1 MASACILLDTCYTS
15 YVKTTPPTM
24 TNLPSLSPSLPTEN
38 QSKTLLAKL
47 MASENISVEYSPKA
61 QTASFNMETRVLILP
76 IWKDLNSETL
86 DMLIGHEVSHAL
98 HTPAGRD
105 PLVNACNLIDAKNP
119 NNAKSYLNVVEDARI
134 ERMIKTKFP
143 GLRRSFASGYR
154 DLLAR
159 DLFGIKNQTV
169 SDLPLIDRINLQYKI
184 GWIQNIPF
192 TANELSLAQRVAT
205 TVSWTDVVKLSKE
218 IYDLARQQKKD
229 KQEQQEQDEASE
241 AGQPTAGADGA
252 ESTESNS
259 ETGKGKEK
267 SEDQG
272 ESTDSDAEG
281 EGEQDADSD
290 SDDTSNEGN
299 SGKEDQEAKASDD
312 AETGKSGK
320 GEQQQDAQSQ
330 NNKTENTEDADTTP
344 DASQTET
351 AMKSGL
357 DALRDSTLPEIYYA
371 DVPTPTD
378 AFVVSLAEVSQALDS
393 HFQYGRNIATTLY
406 ASWKRENSAAVQTL
420 AQEFDRRQAADS
432 HKRVSIA
439 ETGSIDPNRLHAYRI
454 AEDIFLQNASVRDGK
469 NHGIVVMLDMS
480 GSMRE
485 VFHDTMIQL
494 VTLGHFCKRVNVPFR
509 FYGFT
514 DHATEFS
521 TKANW
526 TDNSFGLEKN
536 DTRLIT
542 LLQDGMRTVDFV
554 RQCGNLLLA
563 SFRSVKDKHPSHIA
577 YTTVMNKI
585 GGTDG
590 YQSVAPPPFFRLN
603 NTPTNSALL
612 GMATLLPAFK
622 AAKRLQV
629 VNLVVLTDGEATD
642 SLTSYNYAKQC
653 GGGAVGGR
661 EQSTLVWR
669 DGTTR
674 KTYATALRR
683 HGYIHQHSSQEQT
696 EVVLQ
701 LIKDRTGVNTVCLR
715 LEGSSSGGSAVRTLM
730 RRSLVVPGADLT
742 SQKMDQDYAFVNA
755 AGEKFQ
761 DAGWYALG
769 KTQGFDQYIIVKSEY
784 AHDHTSIDSVDMNSK
799 SALRDLRKNFTKM
812 MANKNNNRPLL
823 AQIADI
829 LARAAH

>member
-1 MASACILLDTCYTS
+1 MQ
-15 YVKTTPPTM
+15 
-24 TNLPSLSPSLPTEN
+24 NLPSLSPSLPTNN

-61 QTASFNMETRVLILP
+61 QTASFNMETRVLVLP

-192 TANELSLAQRVAT
+192 TAKELSLAQRVAT
-205 TVSWTDVVKLSKE
+205 TISWSDVVKLSKE

-229 KQEQQEQDEASE
+229 KQEQQEQSE
-241 AGQPTAGADGA
+241 SSEEGQPTEGDDDA

-259 ETGKGKEK
+259 ETGKSKEK
-267 SEDQG
+267 SEDTG

-281 EGEQDADSD
+281 EGDADSDSD

-299 SGKEDQEAKASDD
+299 SGKENQETKASDD

-320 GEQQQDAQSQ
+320 GEQDAQSQ
-330 NNKTENTEDADTTP
+330 NNKTANTEEADTTP

-351 AMKSGL
+351 AMNSGL

-393 HFQYGRNIATTLY
+393 HYNRARHIGTTLY

-480 GSMRE
+480 GSMRD

-494 VTLGHFCKRVNVPFR
+494 ITLGHFCKRVNVPFR

-514 DHATEFS
+514 DQATGFS

-526 TDNSFGLEKN
+526 EDNSFGLEKN

-542 LLQDGMRTVDFV
+542 LLQDGMRTVD
-554 RQCGNLLLA
+554 N
-563 SFRSVKDKHPSHIA
+563 
-577 YTTVMNKI
+577 
-585 GGTDG
+585 
-590 YQSVAPPPFFRLN
+590 VAI
-603 NTPTNSALL
+603 S
-612 GMATLLPAFK
+612 
-622 AAKRLQV
+622 
-629 VNLVVLTDGEATD
+629 
-642 SLTSYNYAKQC
+642 
-653 GGGAVGGR
+653 
-661 EQSTLVWR
+661 
-669 DGTTR
+669 
-674 KTYATALRR
+674 
-683 HGYIHQHSSQEQT
+683 
-696 EVVLQ
+696 
-701 LIKDRTGVNTVCLR
+701 
-715 LEGSSSGGSAVRTLM
+715 
-730 RRSLVVPGADLT
+730 
-742 SQKMDQDYAFVNA
+742 
-755 AGEKFQ
+755 
-761 DAGWYALG
+761 
-769 KTQGFDQYIIVKSEY
+769 
-784 AHDHTSIDSVDMNSK
+784 
-799 SALRDLRKNFTKM
+799 
-812 MANKNNNRPLL
+812 
-823 AQIADI
+823 
-829 LARAAH
+829 

>member
-1 MASACILLDTCYTS
+1 MQ
-15 YVKTTPPTM
+15 
-24 TNLPSLSPSLPTEN
+24 NLPNLSPSLPTTN

-192 TANELSLAQRVAT
+192 TAKELSLAQRVAT
-205 TVSWTDVVKLSKE
+205 TISWSDVVKLSKE

-229 KQEQQEQDEASE
+229 KQEQEEQEESSE
-241 AGQPTAGADGA
+241 EGQPTDGDDDA

-259 ETGKGKEK
+259 ETGKSKEK
-267 SEDQG
+267 SEDTG

-281 EGEQDADSD
+281 EGDADSDSD

-299 SGKEDQEAKASDD
+299 SGKENQETKASDD

-320 GEQQQDAQSQ
+320 GEQDAQSQ
-330 NNKTENTEDADTTP
+330 NNKTENTEEADTTP

-351 AMKSGL
+351 AMNSGL

-393 HFQYGRNIATTLY
+393 HYTRARHIGTTLY

-480 GSMRE
+480 GSMRD

-494 VTLGHFCKRVNVPFR
+494 ITLGHFCKRVNVPFR

-514 DHATEFS
+514 DQATGFS
-521 TKANW
+521 LKANW
-526 TDNSFGLEKN
+526 IDNSFGLEKN

-554 RQCGNLLLA
+554 RQCGNLLMA
-563 SFRSVKDKHPSHIA
+563 SYRGIKDTHPSA
-577 YTTVMNKI
+577 VAWNGVMNRI
-585 GGTDG
+585 GGGDG
-590 YQSVAPPPFFRLN
+590 YQSVAPPPFFHLN

-642 SLTSYNYAKQC
+642 SLTSYNYAKQ
-653 GGGAVGGR
+653 GGAVGGR

-669 DGTTR
+669 DTTTR
-674 KTYATALRR
+674 KTYATGVRR
-683 HGYIHQHSSQEQT
+683 HGYINQHSSQEQT

-701 LIKDRTGVNTVCLR
+701 LVKDRTGVNTICLR
-715 LEGSSSGGSAVRTLM
+715 LEGSSSGGSAVRTLV
-730 RRSLVVPGADLT
+730 RRSLLVPGADLT
-742 SQKMDQDYAFVNA
+742 SQKMDQDHAFANA

-761 DAGWYALG
+761 DEGWYALG

-812 MANKNNNRPLL
+812 MANRNNNRPLL

-829 LARAAH
+829 LAKAAH

>member
-1 MASACILLDTCYTS
+1 
-15 YVKTTPPTM
+15 
-24 TNLPSLSPSLPTEN
+24 
-38 QSKTLLAKL
+38 

-192 TANELSLAQRVAT
+192 TAKELSLAQRVAT
-205 TVSWTDVVKLSKE
+205 TISWSDVVKLSKE

-229 KQEQQEQDEASE
+229 KQEQEEQEESSE
-241 AGQPTAGADGA
+241 EGQPTDGDDDA

-259 ETGKGKEK
+259 ETGKSKEK
-267 SEDQG
+267 SEDTG

-281 EGEQDADSD
+281 EGDADSDSD

-299 SGKEDQEAKASDD
+299 SGKENQETKASDD

-320 GEQQQDAQSQ
+320 GEQDAQSQ
-330 NNKTENTEDADTTP
+330 NNKTENTEEADTTP

-351 AMKSGL
+351 AMNSGL

-393 HFQYGRNIATTLY
+393 HYTRARHIGTTLY

-480 GSMRE
+480 GSMRD
-485 VFHDTMIQL
+485 VFHDTVIQL
-494 VTLGHFCKRVNVPFR
+494 ITLGHFCKRVNVPFR

-514 DHATEFS
+514 DQATGFS
-521 TKANW
+521 LKANW
-526 TDNSFGLEKN
+526 IDNSFGLEKN

-554 RQCGNLLLA
+554 RQCGNLLMA
-563 SFRSVKDKHPSHIA
+563 SYRGIKDTHPSA
-577 YTTVMNKI
+577 VAWNGVMNRI

-590 YQSVAPPPFFRLN
+590 YQSVAPPPFFHLN

-642 SLTSYNYAKQC
+642 SLTSYNYAKQ
-653 GGGAVGGR
+653 GGAVGGR

-669 DGTTR
+669 DTTTR
-674 KTYATALRR
+674 KTYATGVRR
-683 HGYIHQHSSQEQT
+683 HGYINQHSSQEQT

-701 LIKDRTGVNTVCLR
+701 LVKDRTGVNTICLR
-715 LEGSSSGGSAVRTLM
+715 LEGSSSGGSAVRSLV
-730 RRSLVVPGADLT
+730 RRSLTTPGVELT
-742 SQKMDQDYAFVNA
+742 SQKMDQDHAFATA
-755 AGEKFQ
+755 ASEKFQ
-761 DAGWYALG
+761 DEGWYALG

-812 MANKNNNRPLL
+812 MANRNNNRPLL

-829 LARAAH
+829 LAKAAH

>member
-1 MASACILLDTCYTS
+1 
-15 YVKTTPPTM
+15 M
-24 TNLPSLSPSLPTEN
+24 TNLPSLSPSLPTTN

-61 QTASFNMETRVLILP
+61 QTASFNMETRVLVLP

-205 TVSWTDVVKLSKE
+205 TISWTDVVKLSKE

-241 AGQPTAGADGA
+241 EGQPTEGADGA

-267 SEDQG
+267 SEDTG
-272 ESTDSDAEG
+272 ESTDSDADG
-281 EGEQDADSD
+281 EGEQDADSDSD

-330 NNKTENTEDADTTP
+330 NNKTEKAEDADTTP

-351 AMKSGL
+351 AMNSGL

-378 AFVVSLAEVSQALDS
+378 AFVVSLAEVSAALDS
-393 HFQYGRNIATTLY
+393 HYNRARHIGTTLY

-494 VTLGHFCKRVNVPFR
+494 ITLGHFCKRVNVPFR

-514 DHATEFS
+514 DQATGFS

-526 TDNSFGLEKN
+526 IDNSFGLEKN

-554 RQCGNLLLA
+554 RQCGNLLMA
-563 SFRSVKDKHPSHIA
+563 SYRGIKDTHPSA
-577 YTTVMNKI
+577 VAWNGVMNRS
-585 GGTDG
+585 GGGDG
-590 YQSVAPPPFFRLN
+590 YQAVAPPPFFHLN

-642 SLTSYNYAKQC
+642 SLTSYNYAKQNS
-653 GGGAVGGR
+653 AVGGR

-669 DGTTR
+669 DTTTR

-701 LIKDRTGVNTVCLR
+701 LIKDRTGVNTICLR

-742 SQKMDQDYAFVNA
+742 SQKMDQDYAFANA

>member
-1 MASACILLDTCYTS
+1 
-15 YVKTTPPTM
+15 
-24 TNLPSLSPSLPTEN
+24 
-38 QSKTLLAKL
+38 

-192 TANELSLAQRVAT
+192 TAKELSLAQRVAT
-205 TVSWTDVVKLSKE
+205 TISWTDVVKLSKE

-229 KQEQQEQDEASE
+229 KQEQQEQSE
-241 AGQPTAGADGA
+241 SSEEGQPTEGDDDA

-259 ETGKGKEK
+259 ETGKSKEK
-267 SEDQG
+267 SEDTG

-281 EGEQDADSD
+281 EGDSDSDSD

-299 SGKEDQEAKASDD
+299 SGKENQETKASDD

-320 GEQQQDAQSQ
+320 GEQDAQSQ
-330 NNKTENTEDADTTP
+330 NNKTENTEEADTTP

-351 AMKSGL
+351 AMNSGL

-378 AFVVSLAEVSQALDS
+378 AFVVSLAEVSAALDS
-393 HFQYGRNIATTLY
+393 HYTRARNIGTTLY

-480 GSMRE
+480 GSMRD

-494 VTLGHFCKRVNVPFR
+494 ITLGHFCKRVNVPFR

-514 DHATEFS
+514 DQATGFS
-521 TKANW
+521 LKANW
-526 TDNSFGLEKN
+526 EDNSFGLEKN

-554 RQCGNLLLA
+554 RQCGNLLMA
-563 SFRSVKDKHPSHIA
+563 SYRGIKDTHPSA
-577 YTTVMNKI
+577 VAWNGVMNRI

-590 YQSVAPPPFFRLN
+590 YQAVAPPPFFHLN

-642 SLTSYNYAKQC
+642 SLTSYNYAKQN
-653 GGGAVGGR
+653 GDQGGR
-661 EQSTLVWR
+661 NQSTLVWR
-669 DGTTR
+669 DTTTR
-674 KTYATALRR
+674 KTYATGVRR
-683 HGYIHQHSSQEQT
+683 HGYINQHSSQEQT

-701 LIKDRTGVNTVCLR
+701 LVKDRTGVNTICLR
-715 LEGSSSGGSAVRTLM
+715 LEGSSSGGSAVRSLV
-730 RRSLVVPGADLT
+730 RRSLTTPGVELT
-742 SQKMDQDYAFVNA
+742 SQKMDQDHAFATA
-755 AGEKFQ
+755 ASEKFQ

-784 AHDHTSIDSVDMNSK
+784 AHDHTSIDSVDMSAK

-812 MANKNNNRPLL
+812 MANRNNNRPLL

>member
-1 MASACILLDTCYTS
+1 MQ
-15 YVKTTPPTM
+15 
-24 TNLPSLSPSLPTEN
+24 NLPSLSPSIPTTN

-192 TANELSLAQRVAT
+192 TAKELSLAQRVAT
-205 TVSWTDVVKLSKE
+205 TISWSDVVKLSKE

-229 KQEQQEQDEASE
+229 KQEQQEQSE
-241 AGQPTAGADGA
+241 SSEEGQPTEGDDDA

-259 ETGKGKEK
+259 ETGKSKEK
-267 SEDQG
+267 SEDTG

-281 EGEQDADSD
+281 EGDADSDSD

-299 SGKEDQEAKASDD
+299 SGKENQETKASDD

-320 GEQQQDAQSQ
+320 GEQDAQSQ
-330 NNKTENTEDADTTP
+330 NNKTENTEEADTTP

-351 AMKSGL
+351 AMNSGL

-393 HFQYGRNIATTLY
+393 HYNRARHIGTTLY

-480 GSMRE
+480 GSMRD

-494 VTLGHFCKRVNVPFR
+494 ITLGHFCKRVNVPFR

-514 DHATEFS
+514 DQATGFS
-521 TKANW
+521 LKANW
-526 TDNSFGLEKN
+526 IDNSFGLEKN

-554 RQCGNLLLA
+554 RQCGNLLMA
-563 SFRSVKDKHPSHIA
+563 SYRGIKDTHPSA
-577 YTTVMNKI
+577 VAWNGVMNRI

-590 YQSVAPPPFFRLN
+590 YQSVAPPPFFHLN

-612 GMATLLPAFK
+612 GMATILPAFK

-642 SLTSYNYAKQC
+642 SLTSYNYAKQ
-653 GGGAVGGR
+653 GGAVGGR

-669 DGTTR
+669 DTTTR
-674 KTYATALRR
+674 KTYATGVRR
-683 HGYIHQHSSQEQT
+683 HGYINQHSSQEQT

-701 LIKDRTGVNTVCLR
+701 LVKDRTGVNTICLR
-715 LEGSSSGGSAVRTLM
+715 LEGSSSGGSAVRSLV
-730 RRSLVVPGADLT
+730 RRSLTTPGVELT
-742 SQKMDQDYAFVNA
+742 SQKMDQDHAFATA
-755 AGEKFQ
+755 ASEKFQ
-761 DAGWYALG
+761 DEGWYALG

-812 MANKNNNRPLL
+812 MANRNNNRPLL

-829 LARAAH
+829 LAKAAH

>member
-1 MASACILLDTCYTS
+1 MQ
-15 YVKTTPPTM
+15 
-24 TNLPSLSPSLPTEN
+24 NLPNLSPSLPTTN

-192 TANELSLAQRVAT
+192 TAKELSLAQRVAT
-205 TVSWTDVVKLSKE
+205 TISWSDVVKLSKE

-229 KQEQQEQDEASE
+229 KQEQEEQEESSE
-241 AGQPTAGADGA
+241 EGQPTDGDDDA

-259 ETGKGKEK
+259 ETGKSKEK
-267 SEDQG
+267 SEDTG

-281 EGEQDADSD
+281 EGDADSD

-299 SGKEDQEAKASDD
+299 SGKENQETKASDD

-320 GEQQQDAQSQ
+320 GEQDAQSQ
-330 NNKTENTEDADTTP
+330 NNKTENTEEADTTP

-351 AMKSGL
+351 AMNSGL

-393 HFQYGRNIATTLY
+393 HYTRARHIGTTLY

-480 GSMRE
+480 GSMRD
-485 VFHDTMIQL
+485 VFHDTVIQL
-494 VTLGHFCKRVNVPFR
+494 ITLGHFCKRVNVPFR

-514 DHATEFS
+514 DQATGFS
-521 TKANW
+521 LKANW
-526 TDNSFGLEKN
+526 IDNSFGLEKN

-554 RQCGNLLLA
+554 RQCGNLLMA
-563 SFRSVKDKHPSHIA
+563 SYRGIKDTHPSA
-577 YTTVMNKI
+577 VAWNGVMNRI

-590 YQSVAPPPFFRLN
+590 YQSVAPPPFFHLN

-642 SLTSYNYAKQC
+642 SLTSYNYAKQ
-653 GGGAVGGR
+653 GGAVGGR

-669 DGTTR
+669 DTTTR
-674 KTYATALRR
+674 KTYATGVRR
-683 HGYIHQHSSQEQT
+683 HGYINQHSSQEQT

-701 LIKDRTGVNTVCLR
+701 LVKDRTGVNTICLR
-715 LEGSSSGGSAVRTLM
+715 LEGSSSGGSAVRTLV
-730 RRSLVVPGADLT
+730 RRSLLVPGADLT
-742 SQKMDQDYAFVNA
+742 SQKMDQDHAFANA

-761 DAGWYALG
+761 DEGWYALG

-784 AHDHTSIDSVDMNSK
+784 AHDHTSIDSVDMSAK

-812 MANKNNNRPLL
+812 MANRNNNRPLL

-829 LARAAH
+829 LAKAAH

>member
-1 MASACILLDTCYTS
+1 M
-15 YVKTTPPTM
+15 KT
-24 TNLPSLSPSLPTEN
+24 LPSLSPLIPTTN

-61 QTASFNMETRVLILP
+61 QTASFNMETRVLVLP

-105 PLVNACNLIDAKNP
+105 PLVNACNLIDSKNP

-192 TANELSLAQRVAT
+192 TAKELSLAQRVAT
-205 TVSWTDVVKLSKE
+205 TISWTDVVKLSKE

-229 KQEQQEQDEASE
+229 KQEQQEQSE
-241 AGQPTAGADGA
+241 SSEEGQPTAGDDDA

-259 ETGKGKEK
+259 ETGKSKEK
-267 SEDQG
+267 SEDTG

-281 EGEQDADSD
+281 EGDADSDSD

-299 SGKEDQEAKASDD
+299 SGKENQEAKASGD

-320 GEQQQDAQSQ
+320 GEQDAQSK
-330 NNKTENTEDADTTP
+330 NNKTEKTEEADTTP

-351 AMKSGL
+351 AMNSGL

-378 AFVVSLAEVSQALDS
+378 AFVVSLAEVSGALDS
-393 HFQYGRNIATTLY
+393 HYNRARNIGTTLY

-480 GSMRE
+480 GSMRD

-494 VTLGHFCKRVNVPFR
+494 ITLGHFCKRVNVPFR

-514 DHATEFS
+514 DQATGFS
-521 TKANW
+521 LKANW
-526 TDNSFGLEKN
+526 IDNSFGLEKN

-554 RQCGNLLLA
+554 RQCGNLLMA
-563 SFRSVKDKHPSHIA
+563 SYRGIKDTHPSA
-577 YTTVMNKI
+577 VAWNGVMNKS

-590 YQSVAPPPFFRLN
+590 YQAVAPPPFFHLN

-642 SLTSYNYAKQC
+642 SLTGYNYAKQN
-653 GGGAVGGR
+653 GATGGR
-661 EQSTLVWR
+661 EQSTVVWR
-669 DGTTR
+669 DTTTR
-674 KTYATALRR
+674 KTYATGVRR
-683 HGYIHQHSSQEQT
+683 HGYINQHSSQEQT

-701 LIKDRTGVNTVCLR
+701 LVKDRTGANTICLR
-715 LEGSSSGGSAVRTLM
+715 LEGSSSGGSAIRTLV

-742 SQKMDQDYAFVNA
+742 SQKMDQDHTVANA

-761 DAGWYALG
+761 DAGWFSLG

-784 AHDHTSIDSVDMNSK
+784 AHDHTSIDSVDMSSK

-829 LARAAH
+829 LARASH

>member
-1 MASACILLDTCYTS
+1 
-15 YVKTTPPTM
+15 M
-24 TNLPSLSPSLPTEN
+24 TNLPSLSPSIPTTN

-192 TANELSLAQRVAT
+192 TAKELSLAQRVAT
-205 TVSWTDVVKLSKE
+205 TISWTDVVKLSKE

-229 KQEQQEQDEASE
+229 KQEQQEQSE
-241 AGQPTAGADGA
+241 SSEEGQPTEGDDDA

-259 ETGKGKEK
+259 ETGKSKEK
-267 SEDQG
+267 SEDTG

-281 EGEQDADSD
+281 EGDSDSDSDSD

-299 SGKEDQEAKASDD
+299 SGKENQETKASDD

-320 GEQQQDAQSQ
+320 GEQDAQSQ
-330 NNKTENTEDADTTP
+330 NNKTENTEEADTTP

-351 AMKSGL
+351 AMNSGL

-393 HFQYGRNIATTLY
+393 HYNRARHIGTTLY

-480 GSMRE
+480 GSMRD

-494 VTLGHFCKRVNVPFR
+494 ITLGHFCKRVNVPFR

-514 DHATEFS
+514 DQATGFS

-526 TDNSFGLEKN
+526 IDNSFGLEKN

-554 RQCGNLLLA
+554 RQCGNLLMA
-563 SFRSVKDKHPSHIA
+563 SYRGIKDTHPSA
-577 YTTVMNKI
+577 VAWNGVMNRI
-585 GGTDG
+585 GGGDG
-590 YQSVAPPPFFRLN
+590 YQAVAPPPFFHLN

-642 SLTSYNYAKQC
+642 SLTSYNYAKQ
-653 GGGAVGGR
+653 GGAVGGR

-669 DGTTR
+669 DTTTR
-674 KTYATALRR
+674 KTYATGLRR

-701 LIKDRTGVNTVCLR
+701 LVKDRTGVNTICLR

-730 RRSLVVPGADLT
+730 RRSLTTPGVELT
-742 SQKMDQDYAFVNA
+742 SQKMNQDHAFANA

-761 DAGWYALG
+761 DEGWFSLG

-812 MANKNNNRPLL
+812 MANRNNNRPLL

-829 LARAAH
+829 LAKAAH

>member
-1 MASACILLDTCYTS
+1 
-15 YVKTTPPTM
+15 M
-24 TNLPSLSPSLPTEN
+24 TNLPSLSPSLPTNN

-61 QTASFNMETRVLILP
+61 QTASFNMETRVLVLP

-192 TANELSLAQRVAT
+192 TAKELSLAQRVAT
-205 TVSWTDVVKLSKE
+205 TISWTDVVKLSKE

-229 KQEQQEQDEASE
+229 KQEQQEQSE
-241 AGQPTAGADGA
+241 SSEEGQPTEGDDDA

-259 ETGKGKEK
+259 ETGKSKEK
-267 SEDQG
+267 SEDTG

-281 EGEQDADSD
+281 EGDADSDSD

-299 SGKEDQEAKASDD
+299 SGKENQETKASDD

-320 GEQQQDAQSQ
+320 GEQDAQSQ
-330 NNKTENTEDADTTP
+330 NNKTENTEEADTTP

-351 AMKSGL
+351 AMNSGL

-393 HFQYGRNIATTLY
+393 HYNRARHIGTTLY

-480 GSMRE
+480 GSMRD

-494 VTLGHFCKRVNVPFR
+494 ITLGHFCKRVNVPFR

-514 DHATEFS
+514 DQATGFS
-521 TKANW
+521 LKANW
-526 TDNSFGLEKN
+526 IDNSFGLEKN

-554 RQCGNLLLA
+554 RQCGNLLMA
-563 SFRSVKDKHPSHIA
+563 SYRGIKDTHPSA
-577 YTTVMNKI
+577 VAWNGVMNRI
-585 GGTDG
+585 GGGDG
-590 YQSVAPPPFFRLN
+590 YQAVAPPPFFHLN

-642 SLTSYNYAKQC
+642 SLTSYNYAKQ
-653 GGGAVGGR
+653 GGAVGGR

-669 DGTTR
+669 DTTTR
-674 KTYATALRR
+674 KTYATGLRR

-701 LIKDRTGVNTVCLR
+701 LIKDRTGVNTICLR

-742 SQKMDQDYAFVNA
+742 SQKMDQDYAFANA

-761 DAGWYALG
+761 DEGWFSLG

-784 AHDHTSIDSVDMNSK
+784 AHDHTSIDSVDMSAK

-812 MANKNNNRPLL
+812 MANRNNNRPLL

>member
-1 MASACILLDTCYTS
+1 MQ
-15 YVKTTPPTM
+15 
-24 TNLPSLSPSLPTEN
+24 NLPNLSPSLPTTN

-192 TANELSLAQRVAT
+192 TAKELSLAQRVAT
-205 TVSWTDVVKLSKE
+205 TISWSDVVKLSKE

-229 KQEQQEQDEASE
+229 KQEQEEQEESSE
-241 AGQPTAGADGA
+241 EGQPTDGDDDA

-259 ETGKGKEK
+259 ETGKSKEK
-267 SEDQG
+267 SEDTG

-281 EGEQDADSD
+281 EGDADSDSD

-299 SGKEDQEAKASDD
+299 SGKENQETKASDD

-320 GEQQQDAQSQ
+320 GEQDAQSQ
-330 NNKTENTEDADTTP
+330 NNKTENTEEADTTP

-351 AMKSGL
+351 AMNSGL

-393 HFQYGRNIATTLY
+393 HYTRARHIGTTLY

-480 GSMRE
+480 GSMRD
-485 VFHDTMIQL
+485 VFHDTVIQL
-494 VTLGHFCKRVNVPFR
+494 ITLGHFCKRVNVPFR

-514 DHATEFS
+514 DQATGFS
-521 TKANW
+521 LKANW
-526 TDNSFGLEKN
+526 IDNSFGLEKN

-554 RQCGNLLLA
+554 RQCGNLLMA
-563 SFRSVKDKHPSHIA
+563 SYRGIKDTHPSA
-577 YTTVMNKI
+577 VAWNGVMNRI
-585 GGTDG
+585 GGGDG
-590 YQSVAPPPFFRLN
+590 YQSVAPPPFFHLN

-642 SLTSYNYAKQC
+642 SLTSYNYAKQ
-653 GGGAVGGR
+653 GGAVGGR

-669 DGTTR
+669 DTTTR
-674 KTYATALRR
+674 KTYATGVRR
-683 HGYIHQHSSQEQT
+683 HGYINQHSSQEQT

-701 LIKDRTGVNTVCLR
+701 LVKDRTGVNTICLR
-715 LEGSSSGGSAVRTLM
+715 LEGSSSGGSAVRSLV
-730 RRSLVVPGADLT
+730 RRSLTTPGVELT
-742 SQKMDQDYAFVNA
+742 SQKMDQDHAFATA
-755 AGEKFQ
+755 ASEKFQ
-761 DAGWYALG
+761 DEGWYALG

-812 MANKNNNRPLL
+812 MANRNNNRPLL

-829 LARAAH
+829 LAKAAH

>member
-1 MASACILLDTCYTS
+1 
-15 YVKTTPPTM
+15 M
-24 TNLPSLSPSLPTEN
+24 TNLPSLSPSIPTTN

-61 QTASFNMETRVLILP
+61 QTASFNMETRVLVLP

-192 TANELSLAQRVAT
+192 TAKELSLAQRVAT
-205 TVSWTDVVKLSKE
+205 TISWTDVVKLSKE

-229 KQEQQEQDEASE
+229 KQEQQEQSE
-241 AGQPTAGADGA
+241 SSEEGQPTEGDDDA

-259 ETGKGKEK
+259 ETGKSKEK
-267 SEDQG
+267 SEDTG

-281 EGEQDADSD
+281 EGDSDSDSDSD

-299 SGKEDQEAKASDD
+299 SGKENQETKASDD

-320 GEQQQDAQSQ
+320 GEQDAQSQ
-330 NNKTENTEDADTTP
+330 NNKTENTEEADTTP

-351 AMKSGL
+351 AMNSGL

-393 HFQYGRNIATTLY
+393 HYNRARHIGTTLY

-480 GSMRE
+480 GSMRD

-494 VTLGHFCKRVNVPFR
+494 ITLGHFCKRVNVPFR

-514 DHATEFS
+514 DQATGFS
-521 TKANW
+521 LKANW
-526 TDNSFGLEKN
+526 IDNSFGLEKN

-554 RQCGNLLLA
+554 RQCGNLLMA
-563 SFRSVKDKHPSHIA
+563 SYRGIKDTHPSA
-577 YTTVMNKI
+577 VAWNAVMNKS

-590 YQSVAPPPFFRLN
+590 YQAVAPPPFFHLN

-642 SLTSYNYAKQC
+642 SLTSYNYAKQN
-653 GGGAVGGR
+653 GDQGGR
-661 EQSTLVWR
+661 NQSTVVWR
-669 DGTTR
+669 DTTTR
-674 KTYATALRR
+674 KTYATGVRR
-683 HGYIHQHSSQEQT
+683 HGYINQHSSQEQT

-701 LIKDRTGVNTVCLR
+701 LVKDRTGVNTICLR
-715 LEGSSSGGSAVRTLM
+715 LEGSSSGGSAVRTLV
-730 RRSLVVPGADLT
+730 RRSLTTPGVELT
-742 SQKMDQDYAFVNA
+742 SQKMNQDHAFANA

-812 MANKNNNRPLL
+812 MANRNNNRPLL

>member
-1 MASACILLDTCYTS
+1 MQ
-15 YVKTTPPTM
+15 
-24 TNLPSLSPSLPTEN
+24 NLPNLSPSLPTTN

-192 TANELSLAQRVAT
+192 TAKELSLAQRVAT
-205 TVSWTDVVKLSKE
+205 TISWSDVVKLSKE

-229 KQEQQEQDEASE
+229 KQEQEEQEESSE
-241 AGQPTAGADGA
+241 EGQPTDGDDDA

-259 ETGKGKEK
+259 ETGKSKEK
-267 SEDQG
+267 SEDTG

-281 EGEQDADSD
+281 EGDADSDSD

-299 SGKEDQEAKASDD
+299 SGKENQETKASD

-320 GEQQQDAQSQ
+320 GEQDAQSQ
-330 NNKTENTEDADTTP
+330 NNKTENTEEADTTP

-351 AMKSGL
+351 AMNSGL

-393 HFQYGRNIATTLY
+393 HYTRARHIGTTLY

-480 GSMRE
+480 GSMRD
-485 VFHDTMIQL
+485 VFHDTVIQL
-494 VTLGHFCKRVNVPFR
+494 ITLGHFCKRVNVPFR

-514 DHATEFS
+514 DQATGFS
-521 TKANW
+521 LKANW
-526 TDNSFGLEKN
+526 IDNSFGLEKN

-554 RQCGNLLLA
+554 RQCGNLLMA
-563 SFRSVKDKHPSHIA
+563 SYRGIKDTHPSA
-577 YTTVMNKI
+577 VAWNGVMNRI

-590 YQSVAPPPFFRLN
+590 YQSVAPPPFFHLN

-642 SLTSYNYAKQC
+642 SLTSYNYAKQ
-653 GGGAVGGR
+653 GGAVGGR

-669 DGTTR
+669 DTTTR
-674 KTYATALRR
+674 KTYATGVRR
-683 HGYIHQHSSQEQT
+683 HGYINQHSSQEQT

-701 LIKDRTGVNTVCLR
+701 LVKDRTGVNTICLR
-715 LEGSSSGGSAVRTLM
+715 LEGSSSGGSAVRSLV
-730 RRSLVVPGADLT
+730 RRSLTTPGVELT
-742 SQKMDQDYAFVNA
+742 SQKMDQDHAFATA
-755 AGEKFQ
+755 ASEKFQ
-761 DAGWYALG
+761 DEGWYALG

-812 MANKNNNRPLL
+812 MANRNNNRPLL

-829 LARAAH
+829 LAKAAH

>member
-1 MASACILLDTCYTS
+1 MQ
-15 YVKTTPPTM
+15 
-24 TNLPSLSPSLPTEN
+24 NLPNLSPSLPTQN
-38 QSKTLLAKL
+38 QAKTLLAKL

-192 TANELSLAQRVAT
+192 TAKELSLAQRVAT
-205 TVSWTDVVKLSKE
+205 TISWTDVVKLSKE

-229 KQEQQEQDEASE
+229 KQEEQEQDKSSE
-241 AGQPTAGADGA
+241 EGQPTEGDDDA

-259 ETGKGKEK
+259 ETGKSKEK
-267 SEDQG
+267 SEDTG
-272 ESTDSDAEG
+272 ESTQSDADG
-281 EGEQDADSD
+281 EGEDAESD
-290 SDDTSNEGN
+290 SNDTSNEGN
-299 SGKEDQEAKASDD
+299 SGGEDQEAKASDD

-320 GEQQQDAQSQ
+320 GEQNAQSE
-330 NNKTENTEDADTTP
+330 NNKKEKAEDADTTP

-378 AFVVSLAEVSQALDS
+378 AFVISLAEVSGTLDS
-393 HFQYGRNIATTLY
+393 HYSRARNIATTLY

-469 NHGIVVMLDMS
+469 NHGIIVMLDMS

-494 VTLGHFCKRVNVPFR
+494 ITLGHFCKRVNVPFR

-514 DHATEFS
+514 DQATGFS
-521 TKANW
+521 AKANW

-563 SFRSVKDKHPSHIA
+563 SFRGVKDKHPSHIA
-577 YTTVMNKI
+577 YTTVMNRS

-590 YQSVAPPPFFRLN
+590 YQSVDTPLFFRLN

-642 SLTSYNYAKQC
+642 SLTSYNYAKQNA
-653 GGGAVGGR
+653 AVGGR
-661 EQSTLVWR
+661 EQSTVVWR

-674 KTYATALRR
+674 KTYATGVRR
-683 HGYIHQHSSQEQT
+683 HGYINQHSTQEQT

-715 LEGSSSGGSAVRTLM
+715 LEGSSSGGSAVRTLV
-730 RRSLVVPGADLT
+730 RRSLTAPGIDLT
-742 SQKMDQDYAFVNA
+742 SAKMDQDHAVATA

-761 DAGWYALG
+761 DAGWFSLG

>member
-1 MASACILLDTCYTS
+1 MQ
-15 YVKTTPPTM
+15 
-24 TNLPSLSPSLPTEN
+24 NLPNLSPSLPTTN

-192 TANELSLAQRVAT
+192 TAKELSLAQRVAT
-205 TVSWTDVVKLSKE
+205 TISWSDVVKLSKE

-229 KQEQQEQDEASE
+229 KQEQEEQEESSE
-241 AGQPTAGADGA
+241 EGQPTDGDDDA

-259 ETGKGKEK
+259 ETGKSKEK
-267 SEDQG
+267 SEDTG

-281 EGEQDADSD
+281 EGDADSDSD

-299 SGKEDQEAKASDD
+299 SGKENQETKASDD

-320 GEQQQDAQSQ
+320 GEQDAQSQ
-330 NNKTENTEDADTTP
+330 NNKTENTEEADTTP

-351 AMKSGL
+351 AMNSGL

-393 HFQYGRNIATTLY
+393 HYTRARHIGTTLY

-480 GSMRE
+480 GSMRD
-485 VFHDTMIQL
+485 VFHDTVIQL
-494 VTLGHFCKRVNVPFR
+494 ITLGHFCKRVNVPFR

-514 DHATEFS
+514 DQATGFS
-521 TKANW
+521 LKANW
-526 TDNSFGLEKN
+526 IDNSFGLEKN

-554 RQCGNLLLA
+554 RQCGNLLMA
-563 SFRSVKDKHPSHIA
+563 SYRGIKDTHPSA
-577 YTTVMNKI
+577 VAWNGVMNRI

-590 YQSVAPPPFFRLN
+590 YQSVAPPPFFHLN

-642 SLTSYNYAKQC
+642 SLTSYNYAKQ
-653 GGGAVGGR
+653 GGAVGGR

-669 DGTTR
+669 DTTTR
-674 KTYATALRR
+674 KTYATGVRR
-683 HGYIHQHSSQEQT
+683 HGYINQHSSQEQT

-701 LIKDRTGVNTVCLR
+701 LVKDRTGVNTICLR
-715 LEGSSSGGSAVRTLM
+715 LEGSSSGGSAVRSLV
-730 RRSLVVPGADLT
+730 RRSLTTPGVELT
-742 SQKMDQDYAFVNA
+742 SQKMDQDHAFATA
-755 AGEKFQ
+755 ASEKFQ
-761 DAGWYALG
+761 DEGWYALG

-812 MANKNNNRPLL
+812 MANRNNNRPLL

-829 LARAAH
+829 LAKAAH